1 MCTETHGR
9 AAARRPTLVE
19 TASACSHM
27 HDVAKKRK
35 KRESEFEKWI
45 AVAFSPHISPSAEL
59 SGLHILSWMKGELSL
74 CITMTFRPHSF
85 SHCLTVFGQQMHPH
99 RGVAAPSLHP
109 QSQHADPYNSPN
121 KRERGVGPS
130 CANCSPWIFWGTL
143 GKCPV
148 RLNDIRERAAAEF
161 PSELLPKAFKSS
173 CWVWT
178 LSPPDRPPLQQVKL
192 RSPLRIYQRH
202 PRATA
207 VFQTAKLA
215 QTAEWNCWDSDHTE
229 IKRRDSNITC
239 YLISSR
245 SVGV

>member
-1 MCTETHGR
+1 
-9 AAARRPTLVE
+9 
-19 TASACSHM
+19 
-27 HDVAKKRK
+27 
-35 KRESEFEKWI
+35 
-45 AVAFSPHISPSAEL
+45 
-59 SGLHILSWMKGELSL
+59 
-74 CITMTFRPHSF
+74 MTFRPHSF

-161 PSELLPKAFKSS
+161 PSELLPKTFKSS

-178 LSPPDRPPLQQVKL
+178 LSPPGRPPLQQVKL
-192 RSPLRIYQRH
+192 RSPLRIYQRQRGIIEDTH
-202 PRATA
+202 GRPQSSKVHSWRK
-207 VFQTAKLA
+207 QLSE
-215 QTAEWNCWDSDHTE
+215 TAETATTQ
-229 IKRRDSNITC
+229 R
-239 YLISSR
+239 
-245 SVGV
+245 